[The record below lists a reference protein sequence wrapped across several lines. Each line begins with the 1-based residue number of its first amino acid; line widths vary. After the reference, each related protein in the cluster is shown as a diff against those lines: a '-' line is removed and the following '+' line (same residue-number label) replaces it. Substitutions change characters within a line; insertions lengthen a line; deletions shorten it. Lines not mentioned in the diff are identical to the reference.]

1 MGSWKKIRY
10 GIMIG
15 FLLFLTWVGY
25 RHQVLGGGPAGVP
38 PVDALCPLGGL
49 ETLYSFLR
57 SGTWLRRTAPSA
69 MVLFV
74 SVAAITLLV
83 GRIFCGW
90 ICPLG
95 TIAELTARGAR
106 KLGIRPR
113 EFSPAVDRRLK
124 GLKYLVLAIILY
136 FTWTLGTLAWRPWDP
151 WVSWMHLSAGW
162 GEIVSSPWG
171 YVVLFLLV
179 IGAGVF
185 IERFWCRYLCPLG
198 AALGIVQKFSL
209 TKVTRNPDICI
220 TCGKCSRACPMGLEP
235 LSVERV
241 TDADCIACG
250 RCTEICPVEK
260 TLFFSFGR
268 RKILSALAVGL
279 LGVGLYFAAYGTA
292 RLTGYWQTFA
302 PESAE
307 SLKDPVDGVFG
318 WMTLEQT
325 AAQVKLPPSK
335 VLEIAGLPAD
345 SPLNVSLKKME
356 GVNDEELK
364 EQLRAWFA
372 ARPSAPPASAPAPGV
387 PANPDEIKGSFTLDE
402 VAAAYSLAGRDILS
416 KAGWPEDTAGNI
428 PLKDAAKAIGRETS
442 DIRTAVKEL
451 LQRK

>member
-1 MGSWKKIRY
+1 MGHWKKIRY
-10 GIMIG
+10 AVMIG

-49 ETLYSFLR
+49 ESLYTWIR

-74 SVAAITLLV
+74 SVAAITLLF
-83 GRIFCGW
+83 GRVFCGW

-95 TIAELTARGAR
+95 TIGELTARGAR
-106 KLGIRPR
+106 KLGIRAR
-113 EFSPAVDRRLK
+113 ELPPSVDRPLK
-124 GLKYLVLAIILY
+124 WLKYVILAVILY

-162 GEIVSSPWG
+162 DEIVSSPWG

-198 AALGIVQKFSL
+198 AALGIAQKFSL
-209 TKVTRNPDICI
+209 TKITRSEETCI
-220 TCGKCSRACPMGLEP
+220 TCGKCNKACPMGLEP

-241 TDADCIACG
+241 TDPDCISCG
-250 RCTEICPVEK
+250 RCVEACPVEK

-268 RKILSALAVGL
+268 KKVLSALAVGV
-279 LGVGLYFAAYGTA
+279 LGVGLFFAAYGTA

-302 PESAE
+302 PQSAE

-318 WMTLEQT
+318 WMTIEQT
-325 AAQVKLPPSK
+325 AAQVGLAPSK
-335 VLEIAGLPAD
+335 VLEIAGLPAG
-345 SPLNVSLKKME
+345 SPLDVSLKKME

-364 EQLRAWFA
+364 EKLRIWFA
-372 ARPSAPPASAPAPGV
+372 SRPAPPGGSV
-387 PANPDEIKGSFTLDE
+387 PANPDEIKGSLTLNA
-402 VAAAYSLAGRDILS
+402 VAEGYGLAGGDILAR
-416 KAGWPEDTAGNI
+416 AGWPADTAGDI

-442 DIRTAVKEL
+442 DIRAAVKEL
-451 LQRK
+451 LQEK

>member
-1 MGSWKKIRY
+1 MGYWKKIRY

-49 ETLYSFLR
+49 ESLYTFLR

-69 MVLFV
+69 MVLFA
-74 SVAAITLLV
+74 SVALVTLLF
-83 GRIFCGW
+83 GRVFCGW

-95 TIAELTARGAR
+95 TIGELTARGAR

-113 EFSPAVDRRLK
+113 ELPPSVDRPLK
-124 GLKYLVLAIILY
+124 GLKYIILAVILY

-162 GEIVSSPWG
+162 DEIVSSPWG

-198 AALGIVQKFSL
+198 AALGILQKLSL
-209 TKVTRNPDICI
+209 TKVTRNKETCI
-220 TCGKCSRACPMGLEP
+220 TCGKCNKACPMGLEP
-235 LSVERV
+235 LSVKRV
-241 TDADCIACG
+241 TEADCISCG
-250 RCTEICPVEK
+250 RCIEACPVEK

-268 RKILSALAVGL
+268 KKVLSALAVGL
-279 LGVGLYFAAYGTA
+279 LGVGLFFAAYGTA
-292 RLTGYWQTFA
+292 RLTGHWQTFA
-302 PESAE
+302 PQSAE

-318 WMTLEQT
+318 WMTVEQT
-325 AAQVKLPPSK
+325 AAQVKLVPSK

-345 SPLNVSLKKME
+345 SPLDVSLKKME

-364 EQLRAWFA
+364 EKLRVWFA
-372 ARPSAPPASAPAPGV
+372 ARPATPAGSV
-387 PANPDEIKGSFTLDE
+387 PVNPDEIKGSLTLDD
-402 VAAAYSLAGRDILS
+402 VAAGYGLTGPEILA
-416 KAGWPEDTAGNI
+416 KAGWPADTAGNI

-451 LQRK
+451 LQEK

>member
-1 MGSWKKIRY
+1 MGHWKKIRY

-49 ETLYSFLR
+49 ESLYTWLR

-69 MVLFV
+69 MALFV
-74 SVAAITLLV
+74 SVAAITLLF
-83 GRIFCGW
+83 GRVFCGW

-95 TIAELTARGAR
+95 TIGELTARGAR
-106 KLGIRPR
+106 KLGIRAR
-113 EFSPAVDRRLK
+113 ELPASVDRRLK
-124 GLKYLVLAIILY
+124 WLKYVILAVILY

-162 GEIVSSPWG
+162 DEIVSSPWG

-198 AALGIVQKFSL
+198 AALGIAQKFSL
-209 TKVTRNPDICI
+209 TEVTRSEETCI
-220 TCGKCSRACPMGLEP
+220 TCGKCNKSCPMGLEP

-241 TDADCIACG
+241 TDADCISCG
-250 RCTEICPVEK
+250 RCTEACPVEK

-268 RKILSALAVGL
+268 KKVLSALAVGV
-279 LGVGLYFAAYGTA
+279 LGVGLFFAAYGTA

-302 PESAE
+302 PQSAE

-318 WMTLEQT
+318 WMTVEQT
-325 AAQVKLPPSK
+325 AAQVKLVPSK

-345 SPLNVSLKKME
+345 SPLDVSLKKME

-364 EQLRAWFA
+364 EKLRVWFA
-372 ARPSAPPASAPAPGV
+372 ARPAIPAGSV
-387 PANPDEIKGSFTLDE
+387 PVNPDEIKGSLTLDD
-402 VAAAYSLAGRDILS
+402 VAAGYGLTGVDILAR
-416 KAGWPEDTAGNI
+416 AGWPADTPGDI
-428 PLKDAAKAIGRETS
+428 PLKDAAKTIGRETS
-442 DIRTAVKEL
+442 DIRAAVKEL
-451 LQRK
+451 LQEK

>member
-1 MGSWKKIRY
+1 MGHWKKIRY
-10 GIMIG
+10 AVMIG

-49 ETLYSFLR
+49 ESLYTWLR

-74 SVAAITLLV
+74 SVAAITLLF
-83 GRIFCGW
+83 GRVFCGW

-95 TIAELTARGAR
+95 TIGELTTRGAR
-106 KLGIRPR
+106 KLGIRAR
-113 EFSPAVDRRLK
+113 ELPPSVDRRLK
-124 GLKYLVLAIILY
+124 WLKYVILAAILY

-162 GEIVSSPWG
+162 DEIVSSPWG

-198 AALGIVQKFSL
+198 AALGIAQKFSL
-209 TKVTRNPDICI
+209 TKVTRSEETCI
-220 TCGKCSRACPMGLEP
+220 TCGKCNQACPMGLEP

-241 TDADCIACG
+241 TDPDCISCG
-250 RCTEICPVEK
+250 RCTEACPVEK

-268 RKILSALAVGL
+268 KKVLSALAVGV
-279 LGVGLYFAAYGTA
+279 LGVGLFFAAYGTA

-302 PESAE
+302 PQSAE

-318 WMTLEQT
+318 WMTIEQT
-325 AAQVKLPPSK
+325 AAQVGLAPSK
-335 VLEIAGLPAD
+335 VLEIAGLPAG
-345 SPLNVSLKKME
+345 SPLDVSLKKME

-364 EQLRAWFA
+364 EKLRIWFA
-372 ARPSAPPASAPAPGV
+372 ARPAPPAASV
-387 PANPDEIKGSFTLDE
+387 PANPDEIKGSLTLNA
-402 VAAAYSLAGRDILS
+402 VAEGYGLAGADILAR
-416 KAGWPEDTAGNI
+416 AGWPADTAGDI

-442 DIRTAVKEL
+442 DIRAAVKEL
-451 LQRK
+451 LQGK